1 MDEKR
6 IQDFAVLV
14 NATEKLCRPWRRAFY
29 LSNFLWAA
37 VLAVTIFHTV

>member
-6 IQDFAVLV
+6 IQDFADMV

-29 LSNFLWAA
+29 MSNLLWAA
-37 VLAVTIFHTV
+37 VLIFVLFHAA